1 MYIHSH
7 TDHRE
12 GLMGRG
18 WKGLSV
24 SIHGGGDGGRA
35 CIYIYIYMHRELC
48 GDEQRAA
55 KDREWPKG

>member
-12 GLMGRG
+12 GLAGKG
-18 WKGLSV
+18 WKRRDCPLV
-24 SIHGGGDGGRA
+24 YAVTAVEHA
-35 CIYIYIYMHRELC
+35 YIYYMHRELC
-48 GDEQRAA
+48 GDEQTAA